1 MLSFVW
7 PIRDNYYVFTHNNH
21 VIFGDSK
28 CWYTYCSITSIQ
40 ATGMAINECNLA
52 FILFMQ
58 KRSKISKEVKIMRK
72 KWLRILLASLFLFV
86 AAGAAQATQWTNPNL
101 LVDVET
107 VKANID
113 KPDWVVV
120 DARDLKDYVKGHIPG
135 AISLGK
141 RGKKALRDPTSR
153 VFSDI
158 SKYETLF
165 GKVGIGNDT
174 NVVFYFDSLK
184 TMNDATVGFWV
195 MEYLGHDKVYVLDGG
210 LEAWRKGGNRLDT
223 NPTMKP
229 EKTFKAH
236 VVPSRIA
243 TTAEILQIAGGS
255 GTTLID
261 SRTKDEF
268 SGKDMRAL
276 QGGHVPTAINV
287 SDKDTLVKQKNTKT
301 GKMEPT
307 VYFTPESVGK
317 HFNDFDR
324 NKRIVGYCQTGTR
337 STLTYLQFRLM
348 GFKDPANWDDSWR
361 VYGSNLHVANPI
373 EASNGPQFYNFD
385 KVNKSLK
392 KLEKQVASLEDGLK
406 KLTGGKK

>member
-1 MLSFVW
+1 
-7 PIRDNYYVFTHNNH
+7 
-21 VIFGDSK
+21 
-28 CWYTYCSITSIQ
+28 
-40 ATGMAINECNLA
+40 
-52 FILFMQ
+52 
-58 KRSKISKEVKIMRK
+58 MRNK
-72 KWLRILLASLFLFV
+72 LTRLLLACLFLFTFT
-86 AAGAAQATQWTNPNL
+86 GAVHAEQWANPGL

-135 AISLGK
+135 SISLGK
-141 RGKKALRDPTSR
+141 KAKSALRDPTSR
-153 VFSDI
+153 VFTDI
-158 SKYETLF
+158 SKYETLL

-174 NVVFYFDSLK
+174 HVVFYFDSLK
-184 TMNDATVGFWV
+184 TMHDATVGFWV
-195 MEYLGHDKVYVLDGG
+195 LEYLGHDKVYVLEGG

-223 NPTMKP
+223 TPTMKP
-229 EKTFKAH
+229 EKTFKAN

-261 SRTKDEF
+261 SRTNDEF
-268 SGKDMRAL
+268 SGKDMRAI

-287 SDKDTLVKQKNTKT
+287 SDKDTLVQVKNPKT
-301 GKMEPT
+301 GKMEPS
-307 VYFTPESVGK
+307 VDFTPESVGK
-317 HFNDFDR
+317 HFKDFDR

-361 VYGSNLHVANPI
+361 VYGSDLAAKNPI
-373 EASNGPQFYNFD
+373 EAPNGTQYYNFD
-385 KVNKSLK
+385 DVNKSIES
-392 KLEKQVASLEDGLK
+392 LEKKVDALEETVK
-406 KLTGGKK
+406 KLTGGK